1 LRLLASPD
9 VIKVGFIG
17 LGVQGKY
24 LAINLADAGYDL
36 MAFDLRPGPL
46 DEVASHGATKAR
58 SNKDVGA
65 HGEIV
70 CICVLDGA
78 QAREV
83 VLGPEGVLSGAKPG
97 SLIVVH
103 STIKPSIIT
112 ELHEAAKA
120 CNVELIDA
128 PVSGSE
134 PGAKNK
140 TMSYMVGASAETF
153 ARCRP
158 LFETSGKNIIHT
170 GGVGTGIRAKLAHQ
184 IIICVNMMS
193 AYEGMRVGIE
203 AGLTPEVLEQV
214 TATGAAQSRVADR
227 WFKMKLGPH
236 AQGVF
241 YKDLKL
247 CLEFAHELNVS
258 APGAALAQQ
267 LLEKIVP

>member
-1 LRLLASPD
+1 M
-9 VIKVGFIG
+9 KVGFIG

-46 DEVASHGATKAR
+46 DEVAAHGAKKAT
-58 SNKDVGA
+58 SNKNVGA
-65 HGEIV
+65 HGDII
-70 CICVLDGA
+70 CICVLDGQ
-78 QAREV
+78 QARQV
-83 VLGPEGVLSGAKPG
+83 VCGPDGVLAGARPG

-103 STIKPSIIT
+103 STIEPSIIT
-112 ELHEAAKA
+112 ELAEAAQLR
-120 CNVELIDA
+120 NVELIDA

-134 PGAKNK
+134 PGAKSK
-140 TMSYMVGASAETF
+140 TMSYMVGGSVQTF
-153 ARCRP
+153 ERVRP
-158 LFETSGKNIIHT
+158 IFETSGKNIIHT
-170 GGVGTGIRAKLAHQ
+170 GGLGTGIRAKLAHQ
-184 IIICVNMMS
+184 IIISVNMLA

-203 AGLTPEVLEQV
+203 AGLSAEVLEQV
-214 TATGAAQSRVADR
+214 TSTGAAQSRVADR
-227 WFKMKLGPH
+227 WFRMKLGPH

-247 CLEFAHELNVS
+247 CLEFAHELNIS

>member
-1 LRLLASPD
+1 M
-9 VIKVGFIG
+9 KVGFIG

-24 LAINLADAGYDL
+24 LAINVADAGYDL

-46 DEVASHGATKAR
+46 DEVASHGAKKAA
-58 SNKDVGA
+58 SNRDVGA
-65 HGEIV
+65 HGDII
-70 CICVLDGA
+70 CICVLDGQ
-78 QAREV
+78 QAKEV
-83 VLGPEGVLSGAKPG
+83 IAGADGVLTSARTG

-103 STIKPSIIT
+103 STIEPSMIA
-112 ELHEAAKA
+112 ELAESAKA
-120 CNVELIDA
+120 RGVELIDA

-134 PGAKNK
+134 PGARNK
-140 TMSYMVGASAETF
+140 TMSYMVGASPQTF
-153 ARCRP
+153 ERVRP
-158 LFETSGKNIIHT
+158 IFATSGKNIIHT

-184 IIICVNMMS
+184 IIISINMLA

-203 AGLTPEVLEQV
+203 AGLSPDILEQV
-214 TATGAAQSRVADR
+214 TTTGAAQSRVADR

-247 CLEFAHELNVS
+247 CLEFAHELNIS